1 MVKLGEQMMKLV
13 SGTRLFL
20 LLATLVMSWPICAQE
35 TPAETVITYQ
45 SGEQLINRCRAY
57 LQFRRHDPITQQGLY
72 DSGVCLGYVMGV
84 VDLVRG
90 EHEQAFK
97 TNKVAPICL
106 PEGISGEN
114 LTDIVA
120 RYLIWKSQDMDQNPT
135 VRHLPGG
142 EAVIVALAN
151 TLPCK
156 R

>member
-1 MVKLGEQMMKLV
+1 MKLV

-20 LLATLVMSWPICAQE
+20 LLATLVKSTPICAQGA
-35 TPAETVITYQ
+35 PAETVITYQ
-45 SGEQLINRCRAY
+45 SGEQLIKRCRAY
-57 LQFRRHDPITQQGLY
+57 MRFRRQDPVTQEEIH

-84 VDLVRG
+84 VDLVRA
-90 EHEQAFK
+90 EHEEAFK

-106 PEGISGEN
+106 PEGTIGVT

-120 RYLIWKSQDMDQNPT
+120 RYLDQNPAPFS
-135 VRHLPGG
+135 HLSGG
-142 EAVIVALAN
+142 EVVILALAN

>member
-1 MVKLGEQMMKLV
+1 MVKLV
-13 SGTRLFL
+13 CSGTHLFL
-20 LLATLVMSWPICAQE
+20 LLETLIMSPPICAQE

-57 LQFRRHDPITQQGLY
+57 LRFRRHDRSDRITQQETY
-72 DSGVCLGYVMGV
+72 DSGVCLGYVIGV

-90 EHEQAFK
+90 EHERTFK

-106 PEGISGEN
+106 PEGIIGET

-120 RYLIWKSQDMDQNPT
+120 RYLDQNPT

-142 EAVIVALAN
+142 EVVIVALAN
-151 TLPCK
+151 TLPCE
-156 R
+156 RR

>member
-1 MVKLGEQMMKLV
+1 MVKLV
-13 SGTRLFL
+13 CSGTRLFL
-20 LLATLVMSWPICAQE
+20 LLATLVMSSPICAQE

-57 LQFRRHDPITQQGLY
+57 LRFRRQDPVTQEEIQQVLHDSAL
-72 DSGVCLGYVMGV
+72 CLGYVMGV
-84 VDLVRG
+84 VDLVRA

-106 PEGISGEN
+106 PEGTIGVT

-120 RYLIWKSQDMDQNPT
+120 RYLDQNPAPFT
-135 VRHLPGG
+135 HLSGG
-142 EAVIVALAN
+142 EVVIVALAK
-151 TLPCK
+151 TSPCK